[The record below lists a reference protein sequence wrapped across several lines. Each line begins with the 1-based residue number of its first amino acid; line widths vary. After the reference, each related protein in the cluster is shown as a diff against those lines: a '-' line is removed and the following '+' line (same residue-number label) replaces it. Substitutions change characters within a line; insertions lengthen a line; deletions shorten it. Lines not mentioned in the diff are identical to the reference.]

1 MPHIPFSG
9 RSARK
14 ALTMVAAGFTIAAH
28 AGGEATTREGAT
40 PGDGVHRGVFRG
52 WVTYQIACGSCHG
65 PDAIGIG
72 LAPDL
77 RQRLQTL
84 PAAEFVRIVNARY
97 RVTLGLTES
106 VFSDKQ
112 RESVLGEVGPRAPA
126 PGGAPVMPS
135 WQSDAAIR
143 ERVLD
148 LHAYLRARS
157 EGVQGP
163 GRPGDEAP

>member
-1 MPHIPFSG
+1 MPHIPLSG
-9 RSARK
+9 RSAKR
-14 ALTMVAAGFTIAAH
+14 ALAMVAASLAMSAH
-28 AGGEATTREGAT
+28 AGGEATTQEGAA
-40 PGDGVHRGVFRG
+40 PGDGVHRSVFRG

-77 RQRLQTL
+77 RQPLQTL
-84 PAAEFVRIVNARY
+84 PMAEFVRIVSARY
-97 RVTLGLTES
+97 RITLGLTES
-106 VFSDKQ
+106 VFSEKQ
-112 RESVLGEVGPRAPA
+112 RASVLGEVGPRAPA
-126 PGGAPVMPS
+126 SGGTAVMPS